1 MDKLENMRTFVQVVD
16 SWSFSRAAELMDLP
30 KSTVTRQVQ
39 ALESELG
46 VKLLHRTSRRL
57 SMTEQGEAYYH
68 GAIRLLSQMEILDSN
83 VQAAAQAPRG
93 KIRVEMPNAI
103 AYRRVI
109 PALPGFLMHY
119 PDVQVEVS
127 VGNRT
132 ADLIAQNI
140 DCVIR
145 IGELHNDA
153 LIARSLGVLPMI
165 TCAAP
170 AYLQKHGVPEHPQD
184 LIRDHTLVQIASP
197 QTGRVFEHQVF
208 KDEQSVTVRG
218 RWQFSVNDS
227 TAALTGAIAGLG
239 VLTTYRFLAQEA
251 LDNGALVPLFPEWAD
266 EQVPVHVAWPENRHL
281 PSKVRYFI
289 EWVRALF
296 QE

>member
-1 MDKLENMRTFVQVVD
+1 MQDRSDRNDKKMKGPEWI
-16 SWSFSRAAELMDLP
+16 SWKICARSCRWWIRVIQPCGGTDGFTEIHG
-30 KSTVTRQVQ
+30 TRQVQ

-68 GAIRLLSQMEILDSN
+68 GAIRLLNQMEILDSN
-83 VQAAAQAPRG
+83 VQAATQAPRG

-140 DCVIR
+140 DRVIR
-145 IGELHNDA
+145 IGEL
-153 LIARSLGVLPMI
+153 
-165 TCAAP
+165 
-170 AYLQKHGVPEHPQD
+170 
-184 LIRDHTLVQIASP
+184 
-197 QTGRVFEHQVF
+197 QTMR
-208 KDEQSVTVRG
+208 
-218 RWQFSVNDS
+218 
-227 TAALTGAIAGLG
+227 
-239 VLTTYRFLAQEA
+239 
-251 LDNGALVPLFPEWAD
+251 
-266 EQVPVHVAWPENRHL
+266 
-281 PSKVRYFI
+281 
-289 EWVRALF
+289 
-296 QE
+296 

>member
-16 SWSFSRAAELMDLP
+16 SGSFSRAAELMDLP

-68 GAIRLLSQMEILDSN
+68 GAIRLLDQMEILDSN
-83 VQAAAQAPRG
+83 VQAATQAPRG

-170 AYLQKHGVPEHPQD
+170 AYLQKHGMPEHPQD
-184 LIRDHTLVQIASP
+184 LILDHTLVQIASP
-197 QTGRVFEHQVF
+197 QT
-208 KDEQSVTVRG
+208 
-218 RWQFSVNDS
+218 
-227 TAALTGAIAGLG
+227 
-239 VLTTYRFLAQEA
+239 
-251 LDNGALVPLFPEWAD
+251 
-266 EQVPVHVAWPENRHL
+266 
-281 PSKVRYFI
+281 
-289 EWVRALF
+289 
-296 QE
+296 